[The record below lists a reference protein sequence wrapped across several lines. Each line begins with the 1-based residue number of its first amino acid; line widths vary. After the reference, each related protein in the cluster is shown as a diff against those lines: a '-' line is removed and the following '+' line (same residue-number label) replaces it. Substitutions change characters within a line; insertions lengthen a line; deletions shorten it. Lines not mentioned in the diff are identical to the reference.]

1 MQQRLAWAVTVA
13 NSDGRLLLRTGAD
26 VPHYAGSHAMG
37 AQMGQQNMFSGQ
49 TTDSFYN
56 GGTSHFELTLYSDG
70 KIKFQYKV
78 SRMMIAEVWAI
89 LLQ

>member
-1 MQQRLAWAVTVA
+1 
-13 NSDGRLLLRTGAD
+13 
-26 VPHYAGSHAMG
+26 MG

-49 TTDSFYN
+49 TTDSSYN

-78 SRMMIAEVWAI
+78 SRMMIAEVWAT
-89 LLQ
+89 

>member
-1 MQQRLAWAVTVA
+1 
-13 NSDGRLLLRTGAD
+13 
-26 VPHYAGSHAMG
+26 MG

-49 TTDSFYN
+49 TTDSSYN

-78 SRMMIAEVWAI
+78 SRTIIAEFGLRCSCSLSNERARRT
-89 LLQ
+89 